1 MFHGK
6 GKLTTKQG
14 VYTGQF
20 KNGHKS
26 GTGEFKWKDAS
37 YYRGSYAQGQRD
49 GDGEFFNSKNQTRS
63 RGFWKN
69 GILEGQGQYV

>member
-26 GTGEFKWKDAS
+26 GTGEFKWKDGS
-37 YYRGSYAQGQRD
+37 YYHGSYA
-49 GDGEFFNSKNQTRS
+49 
-63 RGFWKN
+63 
-69 GILEGQGQYV
+69 